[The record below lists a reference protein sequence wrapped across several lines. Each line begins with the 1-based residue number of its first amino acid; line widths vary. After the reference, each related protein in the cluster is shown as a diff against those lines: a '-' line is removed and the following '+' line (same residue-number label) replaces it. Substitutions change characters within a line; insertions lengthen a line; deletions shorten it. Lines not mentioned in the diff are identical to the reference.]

1 MSDELERT
9 NEVEITCTRDIED
22 ITAEI
27 LEAKRAGGEAI
38 LTIGRG
44 LIEAK
49 ALLAHGEW
57 LPYVSW
63 RRKNWLRGAS
73 ARSAGSG
80 STARRCCAPGA
91 PSRPGTGS

>member
-1 MSDELERT
+1 MAQIKKAAPVPVWWVRHPDH
-9 NEVEITCTRDIED
+9 EVAIVRAPNWEQATVEAASGGTCP
-22 ITAEI
+22 
-27 LEAKRAGGEAI
+27 GG
-38 LTIGRG
+38 R
-44 LIEAK
+44 
-49 ALLAHGEW
+49 W
-57 LPYVSW
+57 PPYVSL